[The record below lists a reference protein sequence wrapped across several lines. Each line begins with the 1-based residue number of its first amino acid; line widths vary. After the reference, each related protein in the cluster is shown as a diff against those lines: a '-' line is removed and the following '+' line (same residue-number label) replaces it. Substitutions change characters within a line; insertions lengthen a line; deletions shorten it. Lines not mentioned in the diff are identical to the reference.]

1 MSIALTDIAMEA
13 GLPIWAI
20 VLVLLWTLAWKGV
33 AWWKSARKG
42 HVVWFVLFF
51 LVHTMGILEIL
62 YIFLFSKLNLSSGK
76 KKNKKK

>member
-1 MSIALTDIAMEA
+1 MSIALTDIAAEA

-42 HVVWFVLFF
+42 HIIWFILFF
-51 LVHTMGILEIL
+51 LIHTMGVLEIV
-62 YIFLFSKLNLSSGK
+62 YIFLFSKLNLSSTNKAK
-76 KKNKKK
+76 KKK